1 MSYQQIIEKHK
12 VVINS
17 KNFIKRISKKEQ
29 SEIQVPIDKDELKL
43 IYKNE
48 KEIVYCNTLDLN
60 NLNICFETHKQIIKD
75 GIKSIII
82 KSKQE
87 DIKDYNK
94 SYECGICLENIKFVN
109 YKAKSAYN
117 KIAEKR
123 NSKICNPLIK
133 KTKSKYSNPL
143 KLFRCSVDDGF
154 TTQCGHKFHKKCILK
169 SLMINNTDCPICRYN
184 LIYKT

>member
-1 MSYQQIIEKHK
+1 MSTQEIIGKHK

-17 KNFIKRISKKEQ
+17 KNFIRRISKQEQ

-60 NLNICFETHKQIIKD
+60 NLNICFETHKQINKN

-94 SYECGICLENIKFVN
+94 SYECGICLENMKFVN
-109 YKAKSAYN
+109 YKAKSVYN
-117 KIAEKR
+117 KISEER
-123 NSKICNPLIK
+123 NSKIRNQLIK
-133 KTKSKYSNPL
+133 KTKSKYS
-143 KLFRCSVDDGF
+143 
-154 TTQCGHKFHKKCILK
+154 
-169 SLMINNTDCPICRYN
+169 
-184 LIYKT
+184 